1 MALAEAMRVNLT
13 TAIQVHPDKEPAG
26 AISARAVVIGLLL
39 SVAFS
44 LIIPHI
50 DVFLSDTFLG
60 SCHLPPG
67 AVFALLALV
76 LVVNPLLRLMHR
88 RWPLNRVELLLVYC
102 MLLFSTLV
110 PGHGAENV
118 FIPVVISPQYYA
130 TPENNWEQL
139 FFEHIPEWFAPSHPP
154 VIEAFYEGLRPGAA
168 LPWQQWY
175 IPLVAWGAFT
185 LLLYGLVLFLSVIFR
200 RQWSDREK
208 LAFPLVALPMEMTR
222 ETACPLRPGSFLGN
236 RVVWIGFGL
245 AALLQFQN
253 GMRFYY
259 PGFPGSEL
267 RVSFAEL
274 LREQPWRSMGWV
286 PGDIWLA
293 VIGVSVL
300 LRTEVSLSMWF
311 FFWFSKFQR
320 LIAHVLGVRGAG
332 PRTAWGEPLWLGG
345 QPVGGYVAYVAL
357 AFYTARGHLGEVL
370 RATMAGDGDRGKGE
384 PFSYR
389 VCALGALVCLVGLI
403 TWCMTAGMSFPVAL
417 TQMVIYIILAVA
429 LTKVVAESGLLF
441 VQATFSSLETMVNF
455 AGTKGIGARNLTLG
469 MFIERSFMTDLRA
482 FIMPSF
488 QQSLKI
494 ADLALMDKG
503 KVLLWSCVTVL
514 LSTVICYWA
523 NLRLIYGYGGLACN
537 RWFIQGAGPGGFR
550 LLANYLL
557 SPRAPSATGIISML
571 AGGGF
576 TLWLYLMRQRFVWF
590 PLHPVGFIMMQTYP
604 IKKLWFSIFLG
615 WAAKSV
621 IMRYGGARGLTVM
634 IPLFLGIAFGDIFMM
649 VVWLIVDA
657 VTGTHGHYLMPG

>member
-1 MALAEAMRVNLT
+1 MRVDLT
-13 TAIQVHPDKEPAG
+13 TAIQVHPDRKPAG

-39 SVAFS
+39 SVALS
-44 LIIPHI
+44 LVIPYI

-67 AVFALLALV
+67 AVFVLLVLV

-88 RWPLNRVELLLVYC
+88 RWPLNRVELLLIYC

-118 FIPVVISPQYYA
+118 FIPVVITPYYYA
-130 TPENNWEQL
+130 TAENNWEQL
-139 FFEHIPEWFAPSHPP
+139 FFEHIPEWFAPSDPP
-154 VIEAFYEGLRPGAA
+154 VVAAFYEGLRPGA
-168 LPWQQWY
+168 LMPWRDWY
-175 IPLVAWGAFT
+175 VPLAAWGLFT
-185 LLLYGLVLFLSVIFR
+185 LLLYGLVLFLSALFR

-208 LAFPLVALPMEMTR
+208 LAFPLVALPIEMTR
-222 ETACPLRPGSFLGN
+222 ETVHPLRPGAFLGK
-236 RVVWIGFGL
+236 RVMWIGFAT

-259 PGFPGSEL
+259 PGFPGFKLE
-267 RVSFAEL
+267 VSFAEL
-274 LREQPWRSMGWV
+274 LREEPWRSMGGV
-286 PGDIWLA
+286 SGDIWLA

-300 LRTEVSLSMWF
+300 LRTEVSVSLWL
-311 FFWFSKFQR
+311 FFWFSKFER
-320 LIAHVLGVRGAG
+320 LVAHLVGVRGQG

-357 AFYTARGHLGEVL
+357 AFYSARGHLRDVL
-370 RATMAGDGDRGKGE
+370 RAAVSGQGNGGE
-384 PFSYR
+384 REAFSYR
-389 VCALGALVCLVGLI
+389 ACVVGALVCLAALV
-403 TWCMTAGMSFPVAL
+403 TWCMTAGMSLWVAL
-417 TQMVIYIILAVA
+417 AQMLIYIVLAMA

-441 VQATFSSLETMVNF
+441 VQATFSSLETMVSF
-455 AGTKGIGARNLTLG
+455 VGTEGIGARSLTVG

-482 FIMPSF
+482 FLMPSF

-494 ADLALMDKG
+494 ADLALMDRAKL
-503 KVLLWSCVTVL
+503 VLWCSVTVL

-523 NLRLIYGYGGLACN
+523 NLMIVYSYGGLACN
-537 RWFIQGAGPGGFR
+537 PWFVQGAGPGGFR
-550 LLANYLL
+550 LLANYLAAPRPP
-557 SPRAPSATGIISML
+557 SPTGIISVL
-571 AGGGF
+571 AGGAF
-576 TLWLYLMRQRFVWF
+576 TLWLYFMRQRFLWF
-590 PLHPVGFIMMQTYP
+590 PLHPIGFIMMQTYP
-604 IKKLWFSIFLG
+604 MRRLWFSIFLG

-621 IMRYGGARGLTVM
+621 IMRYGGPRGLTVM
-634 IPLFLGIAFGDIFMM
+634 IPLFLGVAFGDIFMM